1 MKNKMFR
8 ILLVVLSLLTI
19 LSFASCAA
27 SKDEVGN
34 YAPEAEAPAPQA
46 TIEIAEDAENDDI
59 AVAALKA
66 FLAEDVYG
74 KLVGD
79 FEEITGQQARELE
92 ITAATEYTIPD
103 FEGAEMHLL
112 MVNGAA
118 DVLHNDAILDRII
131 LLVDLDTGAVYD
143 QYSIDMDSFDGN
155 LSTYE
160 GKVKYCLGCYNS
172 YLMGNNDGIMTNP
185 VTEVKTDLSAE
196 EIAAINEAIR

>member
-1 MKNKMFR
+1 MKKMLAV
-8 ILLVVLSLLTI
+8 LLVLLMVLVM
-19 LSFASCAA
+19 AA
-27 SKDEVGN
+27 CGGTAEPQNTPEPETEV
-34 YAPEAEAPAPQA
+34 PAPQA
-46 TIEIAEDAENDDI
+46 TIEIAADAANDDI

-66 FLAEDVYG
+66 FLAEDIYG
-74 KLVGD
+74 KLVSD
-79 FEEITGQQARELE
+79 FEEVTQQQARPLE
-92 ITAATEYTIPD
+92 ITAATEYSIPD
-103 FEGAEMHLL
+103 LEGEEMHLL
-112 MVNGAA
+112 MVNGVA

-185 VTEVKTDLSAE
+185 ATEVKTDLSAE